1 MIKSLN
7 THLNLNQ
14 NISKHYDYNEQYL
27 YNPCLC
33 WQRQKQEEES
43 RKQQEIEGLQKQLQQ
58 LKDMASGKAVSNIT
72 LIRGW

>member
-33 WQRQKQEEES
+33 
-43 RKQQEIEGLQKQLQQ
+43 
-58 LKDMASGKAVSNIT
+58 
-72 LIRGW
+72 